1 MPGVT
6 STSESFKVA
15 LDFAKLPAEQTGDAT
30 DLHSVLFVICLH
42 NYRGFHGFR
51 MNSAMFSAH
60 PEERE
65 ILLME
70 GVRMAVMGVE
80 EMYIDNSDSD
90 DMFWHDF
97 NKKFITVI
105 YLFHTLVM

>member
-1 MPGVT
+1 
-6 STSESFKVA
+6 
-15 LDFAKLPAEQTGDAT
+15 
-30 DLHSVLFVICLH
+30 
-42 NYRGFHGFR
+42 

-70 GVRMAVMGVE
+70 GVPMAVMSVE

-105 YLFHTLVM
+105 YLFHTD